1 MKRIRNARIQA
12 MIDAIHDTKT
22 DNPKIQQLQKS
33 NDELQEELI
42 ILVDDKNKQERIIE
56 IFETVYNNF
65 CKELAEEI
73 ENAYRI
79 GQSDGLA
86 LHKIAV

>member
-42 ILVDDKNKQERIIE
+42 ILVDDKNKKERIIE
-56 IFETVYNNF
+56 IFEEVYNNV
-65 CKELAEEI
+65 CKEFAEEI

-79 GQSDGLA
+79 GMSDGIA

>member
-42 ILVDDKNKQERIIE
+42 ALVYDKNKQERIIE
-56 IFETVYNNF
+56 IFETVYNNV
-65 CKELAEEI
+65 CKEFAEEI

-79 GQSDGLA
+79 GLSDGLA